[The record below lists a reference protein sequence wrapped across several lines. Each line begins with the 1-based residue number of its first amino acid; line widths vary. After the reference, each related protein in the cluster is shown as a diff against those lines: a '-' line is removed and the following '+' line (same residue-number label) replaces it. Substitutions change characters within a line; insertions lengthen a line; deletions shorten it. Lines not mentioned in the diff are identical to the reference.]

1 MGRKGYSAE
10 VEGVWR
16 AAAGRAGEA
25 PLSLGGPGLKSFVL
39 CQERRLKPRA
49 PFGRLLLGPRELT
62 LVSCTQEQLLVPCMQ
77 QAQYFTKGWVAVR
90 DEQRPPT
97 YLTDG
102 GVTKRACMQCA
113 HMRFYSRRGE
123 SKTMLGSS

>member
-1 MGRKGYSAE
+1 MGFWGF
-10 VEGVWR
+10 GV
-16 AAAGRAGEA
+16 
-25 PLSLGGPGLKSFVL
+25 LGFVL

-62 LVSCTQEQLLVPCMQ
+62 LVSSTQEQQLVPCMQ

-113 HMRFYSRRGE
+113 HMRFCSHEG
-123 SKTMLGSS
+123 SQKKILGSS